1 MKCFNCGAV
10 LKTTDYCSHCGADVK
25 LYRRMLQLS
34 NAYYNEGLAKAKVR
48 DLTGAVMSLR
58 QSLKF
63 NKKNTDA
70 RNLLGLVYFE
80 MGEVVDA
87 LSQWII
93 SRSFQP
99 EKNLAD
105 DYIESIQ
112 SNPAKLE
119 MINTT
124 IRKYNQSLV
133 YCEQQSYD
141 LAIIQ
146 LKKILSTNM
155 NLLKGHLLLALL
167 YMHADNYGRARNE
180 LRRVLA
186 IDRTNT
192 RALRYMKEVDAAGGK
207 QAEKEAV
214 IAHKKDSIAY
224 TSGNET
230 IIQPVGLKDNSNF
243 HAS

>member
-87 LSQWII
+87 CHSGSSAAAS
-93 SRSFQP
+93 SRRRTWR
-99 EKNLAD
+99 
-105 DYIESIQ
+105 
-112 SNPAKLE
+112 
-119 MINTT
+119 MI
-124 IRKYNQSLV
+124 
-133 YCEQQSYD
+133 
-141 LAIIQ
+141 
-146 LKKILSTNM
+146 ILS
-155 NLLKGHLLLALL
+155 LF
-167 YMHADNYGRARNE
+167 RAIRPSW
-180 LRRVLA
+180 R
-186 IDRTNT
+186 
-192 RALRYMKEVDAAGGK
+192 
-207 QAEKEAV
+207 
-214 IAHKKDSIAY
+214 
-224 TSGNET
+224 
-230 IIQPVGLKDNSNF
+230 
-243 HAS
+243 